1 MNIVYWH
8 NIWLLLVL
16 PLGIIA
22 FQIHSSHQRSKAIS
36 TMGDLSVLSGSINQ
50 SPKRMKLK
58 QILFVLAIVFLVLAA
73 LRPQWG
79 LRKEQVER
87 KGLDIVIA
95 LDVSASM
102 FAEDIHPMR
111 LEKSVLEVKRLIS
124 KLSGDRVGLVTFS
137 GSATQVCPLT
147 LDYGTLDMFLR
158 AVLNHREAVA
168 GTNISQA
175 YNTAKDLFDFK
186 SPQDKLIILFTDGE
200 DHEGNISNIR
210 SDSRDSGI
218 IIVPVAVGSGGGQPV
233 PDISNDGIRQ
243 GYKKDRQGNI
253 VISHVDIESLKQIA
267 SVGPYVLDSSAK
279 SLTTLLDDLKN
290 YKRGKLSETRISI
303 HQERYYYFLLMGL
316 ILLVCSYA
324 VKDNENA

>member
-8 NIWLLLVL
+8 NFWLLLVL
-16 PLGIIA
+16 PPGIIA
-22 FQIHSSHQRSKAIS
+22 FQIYSNHQRSKAIS
-36 TMGDLSVLSGSINQ
+36 TMGDLSILSGLINQ
-50 SPKRMKLK
+50 SPRRLKLK

-102 FAEDIHPMR
+102 FAEDIHPTR
-111 LEKSVLEVKRLIS
+111 LEKSVLEIKKLIS

-147 LDYGTLDMFLR
+147 LDYGALDMFLR

-175 YNTAKDLFDFK
+175 YNTAQDLFDFK